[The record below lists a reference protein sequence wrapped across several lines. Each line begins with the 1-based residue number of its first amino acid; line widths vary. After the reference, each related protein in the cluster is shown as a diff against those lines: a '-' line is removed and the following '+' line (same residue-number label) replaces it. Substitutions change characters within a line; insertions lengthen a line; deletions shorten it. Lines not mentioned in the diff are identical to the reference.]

1 MKQSVQK
8 PRSREHDVVNQNV
21 NKSGWSFLARSG
33 LGVHLETGAGEV
45 LIMEVPKG
53 HKKD

>member
-1 MKQSVQK
+1 MACLQEA
-8 PRSREHDVVNQNV
+8 EHVEEMRGDFQRQE
-21 NKSGWSFLARSG
+21 KSGWSFLARSG